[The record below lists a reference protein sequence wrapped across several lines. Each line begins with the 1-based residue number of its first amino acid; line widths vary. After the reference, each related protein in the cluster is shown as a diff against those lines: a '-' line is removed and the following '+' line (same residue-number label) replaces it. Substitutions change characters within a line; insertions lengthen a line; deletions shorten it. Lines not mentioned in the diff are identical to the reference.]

1 MGEIENVYIRTLL
14 KSIKMFRILLALLF
28 VSFSFA
34 QQTDKVDFIK
44 CDALVAPNHSE
55 KSISGTITYE
65 FKVKKAIDT
74 IKIDAINMEFSEV
87 AINGKSVKFKNSG
100 KTLDLFE
107 GFKKGKNKLTFSYS
121 AQPKQTL
128 YFTGEGEH
136 LQIWTQGQG
145 KYTSHWLPSFD
156 DVNEKVIFNISINWI
171 KNFYAVSNG
180 IISISKDKFNNYKL
194 PYPHNKNKRFSY
206 QMQKPM
212 SSYLVM
218 LAIGNFEKQ
227 TATTKSGTPLEFYVD
242 KIDVSKFEPTYR
254 YSKEMFNYLEKEIGV
269 KYPWGIYRQVPVR
282 DFLYA
287 GMENTTSTIFA
298 QDFVVDSI
306 GFNDRNYVNV
316 NAHELAHQWFGD
328 LITAQSGKHHW
339 LQEGFATYYALLAE
353 RHLFGDDYFYK
364 ELNDYAEQLNRA
376 SKTDTIPVMNEKASS
391 LSFYKKGAWALHV
404 MREDIGA
411 KNFQKAVKK
420 YLKKYKYKNVN
431 TDDFLKIVKQV
442 SGYDVERFKQDW
454 LLTNQ
459 FHYEI
464 ARYYLFKNEK
474 FEKNYDVISFLQG
487 YSDDET
493 FRLSFSKII
502 ELLNSDNFD
511 FVKSKLV
518 HFSKRMPW
526 QERKVILETALA
538 TNNILVRKAVAES
551 TPIIP
556 EVFKSQYETLLED
569 NSYQTKEIALI
580 NLWKNFPDERLHYLE
595 QTKEI
600 VGNNDKSFRL
610 TWLALAMNTENQ
622 SEQVKATSYNQLLDF
637 ASENYE
643 SSVRQNALELL
654 LQLNP
659 NDEKVIELLFKAT
672 VHHKWQFTK
681 FGRDNVRLLLK
692 KPEYRTKVEKL
703 ASTSE
708 GTMKELYLKF
718 LNEN

>member
-1 MGEIENVYIRTLL
+1 MREIENVYIRILL
-14 KSIKMFRILLALLF
+14 KSVKMFRILLALF
-28 VSFSFA
+28 FINVSFA

-44 CDALVAPNHSE
+44 CNALVAPNHSE

-87 AINGKSVKFKNSG
+87 AINGKSVNFKNSG

-121 AQPKQTL
+121 AKPKQTL
-128 YFTGEGEH
+128 YFTGKGEH

-145 KYTSHWLPSFD
+145 RYTSHWLPSFD
-156 DVNEKVIFNISINWI
+156 DVNEKVVFNLSVKFQNGYKII
-171 KNFYAVSNG
+171 SNG
-180 IISISKDKFNNYKL
+180 VF
-194 PYPHNKNKRFSY
+194 KNVNHKRNGYENGFSTYNY
-206 QMQKPM
+206 QMEKPM

-218 LAIGNFEKQ
+218 LAIGNFAKQ
-227 TATTKSGTPLEFYVD
+227 TTTTKSGTQLEFYLD
-242 KIDVSKFEPTYR
+242 KNDVSKFEPTYR
-254 YSKEMFNYLEKEIGV
+254 YSKEMFDYLEQEIGV

-353 RHLFGDDYFYK
+353 RHLFGDDYFYE
-364 ELNDYAEQLNRA
+364 ELNDYAEQLKRA

-404 MREDIGA
+404 MREDIGE

-420 YLKKYKYKNVN
+420 YLKKYQYKNVN

-442 SGYDVERFKQDW
+442 SGYDVENFKKVW
-454 LLTNQ
+454 LEKPG
-459 FHYEI
+459 FEMEI
-464 ARYYLFKNEK
+464 AQKYLSKNK
-474 FEKNYDVISFLQG
+474 FIQDYFALK
-487 YSDDET
+487 
-493 FRLSFSKII
+493 
-502 ELLNSDNFD
+502 
-511 FVKSKLV
+511 KSKKSLAELTEILKSDAYYPIKQYIV
-518 HFSKRMPW
+518 YQTRNVPFE
-526 QERKVILETALA
+526 ERKVILETALA
-538 TNNILVRKAVAES
+538 TNDILVRRAVAES
-551 TPIIP
+551 TPIVP
-556 EVFKSQYETLLED
+556 EAFKLQYETLLND
-569 NSYQTKEIALI
+569 NSYQTKEIALT
-580 NLWKNFPDERLHYLE
+580 NLWRNFPDERLRYLE

-610 TWLALAMNTENQ
+610 TWLALAMNTENL

-654 LQLNP
+654 LQLNS

-692 KPEYRTKVEKL
+692 KPEYRTLVEKL
-703 ASTSE
+703 ASTSDA
-708 GTMKELYLKF
+708 TMKELYLKF
-718 LNEN
+718 LNEK

>member
-1 MGEIENVYIRTLL
+1 MREIENVYIRTII
-14 KSIKMFRILLALLF
+14 KSIKMFRILLALF
-28 VSFSFA
+28 FISVSFA

-100 KTLDLFE
+100 KTLNLFE
-107 GFKKGKNKLTFSYS
+107 GFKKGKNKITFNYS
-121 AQPKQTL
+121 AKPKQTL
-128 YFTGEGEH
+128 YFTGQDEN

-145 KYTSHWLPSFD
+145 RYTSHWLPSFD
-156 DVNEKVIFNISINWI
+156 DVNEKVVFNLSVDFNPL
-171 KNFYAVSNG
+171 YEVLSNG
-180 IISISKDKFNNYKL
+180 KKTHSFSFDK
-194 PYPHNKNKRFSY
+194 HNLTTFFS
-206 QMQKPM
+206 MQKPM

-218 LAIGNFEKQ
+218 LAIGNFERQ
-227 TATTKSGTPLEFYVD
+227 TTTTQSGTPLEFYLD
-242 KIDVSKFEPTYR
+242 KNEISKFEPTYR
-254 YSKEMFNYLEKEIGV
+254 YSKEMFDYLEQEIGV

-353 RHLFGDDYFYK
+353 RHLFGDDYFYE

-411 KNFQKAVKK
+411 KDFQKAVKK
-420 YLKKYKYKNVN
+420 YLKKYQYKNVN

-442 SGYDVERFKQDW
+442 SGYDVENFKKVW
-454 LLTNQ
+454 LEKPG
-459 FHYEI
+459 FEMEI
-464 ARYYLFKNEK
+464 AQKYLSKNK
-474 FEKNYDVISFLQG
+474 FIQDYFALK
-487 YSDDET
+487 
-493 FRLSFSKII
+493 
-502 ELLNSDNFD
+502 
-511 FVKSKLV
+511 KSKKSLAELTEILKSDAYYPIKQYIV
-518 HFSKRMPW
+518 YQTRNVPFE
-526 QERKVILETALA
+526 ERKVILETALA
-538 TNNILVRKAVAES
+538 TNDILVRRAVAES
-551 TPIIP
+551 TPVIP
-556 EVFKSQYETLLED
+556 EAFKLQYETLLKD
-569 NSYQTKEIALI
+569 NSYQTQEIALT
-580 NLWKNFPDERLHYLE
+580 NLWKNFPEDRLRYLE

-622 SEQVKATSYNQLLDF
+622 SGQFKATTYNQLLDF
-637 ASENYE
+637 ASEKYE

-654 LQLNP
+654 LQQNP

-681 FGRDNVRLLLK
+681 FGRDNVRSLLK
-692 KPEYRTKVEKL
+692 KQEYRTIVEKL
-703 ASTSE
+703 ASISDDL
-708 GTMKELYLKF
+708 MKELYLKF
-718 LNEN
+718 LNEKF

>member
-1 MGEIENVYIRTLL
+1 
-14 KSIKMFRILLALLF
+14 MFRILLVLF
-28 VSFSFA
+28 FINVSFA

-87 AINGKSVKFKNSG
+87 AINGKSVNFQNSG

-107 GFKKGKNKLTFSYS
+107 GFKKGKNKLSFSYS
-121 AQPKQTL
+121 AKPKQTL
-128 YFTGEGEH
+128 YFTGEGEN

-145 KYTSHWLPSFD
+145 RYTSHWLPSFD
-156 DVNEKVIFNISINWI
+156 DVNEKVNFNLSVEFNKKYKVI
-171 KNFYAVSNG
+171 SNG
-180 IISISKDKFNNYKL
+180 ILKNPLYKST
-194 PYPHNKNKRFSY
+194 HNRIWNY

-218 LAIGNFEKQ
+218 LAIGNFAKQ
-227 TATTKSGTPLEFYVD
+227 TTNTKSGTSLEFYLD
-242 KIDVSKFEPTYR
+242 KNDVSKFEPTYR
-254 YSKEMFNYLEKEIGV
+254 YSKEMFDYLEKEIGV

-353 RHLFGDDYFYK
+353 RHLFGDDYFYE
-364 ELNDYAEQLNRA
+364 ELNDYAEQLKRA

-420 YLKKYKYKNVN
+420 YLKKYQYKNVN
-431 TDDFLKIVKQV
+431 TDDFLKIVKEV
-442 SGYDVERFKQDW
+442 SGYDVENFKKVW
-454 LLTNQ
+454 LEKSGFET
-459 FHYEI
+459 EI
-464 ARYYLFKNEK
+464 AQKYLSKNK
-474 FEKNYDVISFLQG
+474 FIQDYFALK
-487 YSDDET
+487 
-493 FRLSFSKII
+493 
-502 ELLNSDNFD
+502 
-511 FVKSKLV
+511 KSKKSLSELTEILKSDAYYPIKQYIV
-518 HFSKRMPW
+518 YQTRNVPFD
-526 QERKVILETALA
+526 ERKVILETALA
-538 TNNILVRKAVAES
+538 THNISVRRAVAES

-556 EVFKSQYETLLED
+556 EAFKKQYETLLKD
-569 NSYQTKEIALI
+569 NSYQTKEIALT
-580 NLWKNFPDERLHYLE
+580 NLWKNFPEDRLRYLE

-610 TWLALAMNTENQ
+610 TWLALAMNTENL
-622 SEQVKATSYNQLLDF
+622 SEQVKTTSYNQLLDF

-643 SSVRQNALELL
+643 SSVRQNALEFL

-681 FGRDNVRLLLK
+681 FGRDNVRRLLK
-692 KPEYRTKVEKL
+692 NQEYRTIVEKL
-703 ASTSE
+703 VSTSDE
-708 GTMKELYLKF
+708 TMKELYLKF
-718 LNEN
+718 LNEK

>member
-1 MGEIENVYIRTLL
+1 MSENENVYIRTLL
-14 KSIKMFRILLALLF
+14 KSIKMFRILLALF
-28 VSFSFA
+28 FINVSFG
-34 QQTDKVDFIK
+34 QQIDKVDFIK
-44 CDALVAPNHSE
+44 CNAFVSPNASE

-74 IKIDAINMEFSEV
+74 IKIDAKNMEFSEV
-87 AINGKSVKFKNSG
+87 IINGKEVKFKNSG

-107 GFKKGKNKLTFSYS
+107 GFKKGKNKLTFRYS
-121 AQPKQTL
+121 AKPKQTL
-128 YFTGEGEH
+128 YFTGDFSNGTG
-136 LQIWTQGQG
+136 QIWTQGQG
-145 KYTSHWLPSFD
+145 RYTSHWLPSFD
-156 DVNEKVIFNISINWI
+156 DVNEKVIFNISIAF
-171 KNFYAVSNG
+171 KENFEFFSNG
-180 IISISKDKFNNYKL
+180 NFKSSILTETANLKYF
-194 PYPHNKNKRFSY
+194 

-227 TATTKSGTPLEFYVD
+227 TKTTKSGTPLEFYLD
-242 KIDVSKFEPTYR
+242 KNDVSKFEPTYR
-254 YSKEMFNYLEKEIGV
+254 YSKEMFDYLEQEIGV

-353 RHLFGDDYFYK
+353 RHLFGDDYFYE
-364 ELNDYAEQLNRA
+364 ELNDYAEQLKRA

-420 YLKKYKYKNVN
+420 YLKKYQYKNVN
-431 TDDFLKIVKQV
+431 TDDFLKIVKDV
-442 SGYDVERFKQDW
+442 SGYDVENFKRVW
-454 LLTNQ
+454 LEKPG
-459 FHYEI
+459 FEMEI
-464 ARYYLFKNEK
+464 AQKYLSKNKFIQDYFALKRSKKSLSELTEILKSEAYYPIKQYIVYQTRNLP
-474 FEKNYDVISFLQG
+474 
-487 YSDDET
+487 
-493 FRLSFSKII
+493 
-502 ELLNSDNFD
+502 FD
-511 FVKSKLV
+511 
-518 HFSKRMPW
+518 
-526 QERKVILETALA
+526 ERKVILETALA
-538 TNNILVRKAVAES
+538 TNNILVRRAVAES
-551 TPIIP
+551 TPVIP
-556 EVFKSQYETLLED
+556 EAFRLQYETLLED
-569 NSYQTKEIALI
+569 NSYQTKEIALT
-580 NLWKNFPDERLHYLE
+580 NLWKNFPDNCLYYLA
-595 QTKEI
+595 QTKDI

-610 TWLALAMNTENQ
+610 TWLALAMKTTGFSESTNTIF
-622 SEQVKATSYNQLLDF
+622 YNELVNF
-637 ASENYE
+637 ASEDYE

-672 VHHKWQFTK
+672 VHHKWQFTL
-681 FGRDNVRLLLK
+681 FARNNIRSLLK
-692 KPEYRTKVEKL
+692 KPEYRAIIERL
-703 ASTSE
+703 SNTSNE
-708 GTMKELYLKF
+708 NKKELYLKY
-718 LNEN
+718 LNEKNNL

>member
-1 MGEIENVYIRTLL
+1 
-14 KSIKMFRILLALLF
+14 MFRILLALF
-28 VSFSFA
+28 FINVSFA

-44 CDALVAPNHSE
+44 CDALININF
-55 KSISGTITYE
+55 KNKLTYGGVVYD
-65 FKVKKAIDT
+65 FNVLKKTDT
-74 IKIDAINMEFSEV
+74 IYIDAKNMNIDFVLVNEKIIEFDYSE
-87 AINGKSVKFKNSG
+87 GKIKIFSNFKI
-100 KTLDLFE
+100 
-107 GFKKGKNKLTFSYS
+107 GKNKLQISYS
-121 AQPKQTL
+121 AKPKQTL
-128 YFTGEGEH
+128 YFTGQDEN

-145 KYTSHWLPSFD
+145 RYTSHWLPSFD
-156 DVNEKVIFNISINWI
+156 DVNEKVIFNLKIIFDNKYEVI
-171 KNFYAVSNG
+171 SNG
-180 IISISKDKFNNYKL
+180 KLIKKSKPSIPIAREVFIYEYSMK
-194 PYPHNKNKRFSY
+194 
-206 QMQKPM
+206 KPM

-227 TATTKSGTPLEFYVD
+227 TTTTKSGTPLEFYLD
-242 KIDVSKFEPTYR
+242 KNNVSKFEPTYR
-254 YSKEMFNYLEKEIGV
+254 YSKEMFDYLEQEIGV

-353 RHLFGDDYFYK
+353 RHLFGDDYFYE
-364 ELNDYAEQLNRA
+364 ELNDYAEQLKRA

-431 TDDFLKIVKQV
+431 TDDFLKIVKDV
-442 SGYDVERFKQDW
+442 SGYDVENFKKTW
-454 LLTNQ
+454 LEKPG
-459 FHYEI
+459 FEMEI
-464 ARYYLFKNEK
+464 AQKYLSKNKFIQDYFTLKRSKKSLSELTEILKSDAYYPIKQYIVYQTRNLV
-474 FEKNYDVISFLQG
+474 FE
-487 YSDDET
+487 
-493 FRLSFSKII
+493 
-502 ELLNSDNFD
+502 
-511 FVKSKLV
+511 
-518 HFSKRMPW
+518 
-526 QERKVILETALA
+526 ERKVILETALA
-538 TNNILVRKAVAES
+538 TNNILVRRAVAES
-551 TPIIP
+551 TPVIP
-556 EVFKSQYETLLED
+556 EAFKLQYETLLND
-569 NSYQTKEIALI
+569 NSYQTKEIALS
-580 NLWKNFPDERLHYLE
+580 NLWKNFPEDRLLYLE

-610 TWLALAMNTENQ
+610 TWLALAMNTENL

-654 LQLNP
+654 LQLNS

-692 KPEYRTKVEKL
+692 KPEYRTLVEKL
-703 ASTSE
+703 ASTSDV
-708 GTMKELYLKF
+708 TMKELYLKF
-718 LNEN
+718 LNEK